1 MNIDYSVLRFWFDVL
16 QFLLT
21 GGVGFY
27 VYLSN
32 RHRVTNSRIR
42 ELERD
47 MDQRL
52 DDHHQR
58 LARVEEHVKHLP
70 THADIGAV
78 HERLNAIHGELRSL
92 AGVVSALNRSLHLVN
107 EHLLNGRK

>member
-1 MNIDYSVLRFWFDVL
+1 MNYDALRFWFDLL

-21 GGVGFY
+21 GGVGIY

-32 RHRVTNSRIR
+32 RQRVTSGRIR
-42 ELERD
+42 ELEED
-47 MDQRL
+47 MDERL

-58 LARVEEHVKHLP
+58 LARVEEHIKHLP

-78 HERLNAIHGELRSL
+78 HERLNAIHGELQNL
-92 AGVVSALNRSLHLVN
+92 AGVVSALNRSLHLIN